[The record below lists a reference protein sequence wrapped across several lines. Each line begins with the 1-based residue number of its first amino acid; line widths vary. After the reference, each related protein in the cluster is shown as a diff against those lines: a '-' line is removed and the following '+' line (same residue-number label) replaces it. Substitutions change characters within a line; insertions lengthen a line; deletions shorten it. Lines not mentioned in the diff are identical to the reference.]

1 MDTVPALFQFPRLPR
16 LAVVWLLLAV
26 CAVGLAPGDA
36 SVHAAATPNDAIGI
50 DHISY
55 GNESFDP
62 KTTAE
67 RYRWARESGAGWN
80 RWVLYWHEIEQNP
93 GVFDFGKTD
102 ATVAA
107 DSANG
112 LKVLGILMGTP
123 YWAAEGATTQ
133 GLPPPAVG
141 QRGYPE
147 ATRLQAAE
155 LQSASPTTFAP
166 RGLDQPAFA
175 DGTDTPAV
183 GKPINE
189 NNPWARYVQRAV
201 SRYKGKITAWEIWNE
216 PDFRPVAATNY
227 FGFWSGSIEGY
238 ARILKVAHAVIRA
251 TDPSATVV
259 MGGMAYWFQQ
269 DYFPRLLAVIA
280 RDPSAAA
287 HGFYFDATAWHWYGQ
302 ASLLYDRTLW
312 VREHLRRYGL
322 QDKRIWITETML
334 SVCDDPPSKERDIR
348 CDKGIAR
355 GNPQHQADFVWQAL
369 AYAFAAGVERVFLFQ
384 LYDDGHG
391 PGENHG
397 LIRNDNT
404 PRPAFTAAKT
414 AIGLMNGVT
423 EAYKQTAA
431 RGKVELVTLVT
442 AEGRRVRVAWSR
454 GNSPV
459 SISLPAEG
467 SSLARVEGA
476 VAAQPVAVPAG
487 GAYMLALPPATLD
500 YSGPSGPPE
509 YIVGGITQVLV
520 EEQAFHQWTVLEGT
534 ATDVAGRPLGGVQVR
549 VGPGTVTSDA
559 QGRYRIELRPGLYD
573 VSTGTRTPGPL
584 QGGVLEAV
592 PVWSSRPI
600 NVQNVPIAPVAQRF
614 LPILQRKAGG

>member
-1 MDTVPALFQFPRLPR
+1 
-16 LAVVWLLLAV
+16 
-26 CAVGLAPGDA
+26 
-36 SVHAAATPNDAIGI
+36 
-50 DHISY
+50 
-55 GNESFDP
+55 
-62 KTTAE
+62 
-67 RYRWARESGAGWN
+67 
-80 RWVLYWHEIEQNP
+80 
-93 GVFDFGKTD
+93 
-102 ATVAA
+102 
-107 DSANG
+107 
-112 LKVLGILMGTP
+112 
-123 YWAAEGATTQ
+123 
-133 GLPPPAVG
+133 
-141 QRGYPE
+141 
-147 ATRLQAAE
+147 
-155 LQSASPTTFAP
+155 
-166 RGLDQPAFA
+166 
-175 DGTDTPAV
+175 
-183 GKPINE
+183 
-189 NNPWARYVQRAV
+189 
-201 SRYKGKITAWEIWNE
+201 
-216 PDFRPVAATNY
+216 
-227 FGFWSGSIEGY
+227 
-238 ARILKVAHAVIRA
+238 VAHAVIRA

-280 RDPSAAA
+280 RDPAAA
-287 HGFYFDATAWHWYGQ
+287 ANGFYFDATAWHWYGQ

-322 QDKRIWITETML
+322 QDKRIWITETMI
-334 SVCDDPPSKERDIR
+334 SVCDDPLSKERNIQ

-414 AIGLMNGVT
+414 AIGLMNQVT

-442 AEGRRVRVAWSR
+442 ADGRRVRVVWGR
-454 GNSPV
+454 GSSPAMV
-459 SISLPAEG
+459 SLPAEG
-467 SSLARVEGA
+467 TSLARVEGA
-476 VAAQPVAVPAG
+476 VAATPVAVPAD
-487 GAYMLALPPATLD
+487 GAYTLALPPATLN

-520 EEQAFHQWTVLEGT
+520 EERAYHQWTVLEGT
-534 ATDVAGRPLGGVQVR
+534 ATDLAGRPLGGVQVR

-573 VSTGTRTPGPL
+573 IATGTRTPGPV

-592 PVWSSRPI
+592 PVWSSRPS
-600 NVQNVPIAPVAQRF
+600 NVRDLPIAPVAQRF